1 MKYQWILFDADETLF
16 SFNSYLGLKAML
28 VRYGIEFSE
37 QDYEEFQAVNKPL
50 WVAYQNKEISAQDLQ
65 RIRFEKLAKQTGEEP
80 LVLNQ
85 QLMAEMAIVSQPLAQ
100 VRETLEGLKGKVK
113 LGIITNGFTALQ
125 QKRLNNTET
134 ATYFDVVVV
143 SEDVGVAKPDKR
155 IFEYAFAQMGE
166 FELSQVLMVG
176 DTLSSDIQGGINAG
190 IDTCWY
196 NPHHAENRTGI
207 KPTYE
212 IHTMETLLEIASGRI

>member
-65 RIRFEKLAKQTGEEP
+65 RIRFEKLAKQTGEDP

-100 VRETLEGLKGKVK
+100 VRETLEGLKDKVK

-155 IFEYAFAQMGE
+155 IFDYAFAQMGE

-196 NPHHAENRTGI
+196 NPHRTENSSGI
-207 KPTYE
+207 QPTYE
-212 IHTMETLLEIASGRI
+212 IHAMSELIKIIN

>member
-65 RIRFEKLAKQTGEEP
+65 RIRFEKLAKQTGEDP

-100 VRETLEGLKGKVK
+100 VRETLEGLKDKVK

-155 IFEYAFAQMGE
+155 IFDYAFAQMGE

-196 NPHHAENRTGI
+196 NPHRTENSTSI
-207 KPTYE
+207 QPTYE
-212 IHTMETLLEIASGRI
+212 IHSMNTLLEIASGRI